1 MIGPVDMNRPPF
13 EGGHPGMR
21 GPRGPEYPVDPWE
34 LGGMMGD
41 PRPNIKS
48 SFSIGK
54 VYMTPNGPMRH
65 IWAVFHP
72 LCIWSRRIC
81 KSGFGDPQ
89 IFGTSRH
96 GFQNAVSVF
105 LDRALQ
111 IRLCCICL
119 SGQSSSNPFFV
130 QSSSNNVSEPRN

>member
-1 MIGPVDMNRPPF
+1 MLGPGDMNRPPF

-54 VYMTPNGPMRH
+54 VYMTPNGPMRMAFMGP
-65 IWAVFHP
+65 IP
-72 LCIWSRRIC
+72 I
-81 KSGFGDPQ
+81 GPDG
-89 IFGTSRH
+89 
-96 GFQNAVSVF
+96 
-105 LDRALQ
+105 
-111 IRLCCICL
+111 RL
-119 SGQSSSNPFFV
+119 PY
-130 QSSSNNVSEPRN
+130 